1 MWCSDQLTLLY
12 TVRLNTNIIA
22 VCLCLLIK
30 ISYWPLKLSHLGY
43 SHLVQ
48 HLSFDSFTVCVKS
61 SWFWTVIC
69 VCASEDH
76 CWVLMLTVKISGSS
90 YPLIMSKYECYWW
103 WLCVFRAVMW
113 CEWWWQ
119 LPVCL
124 SLPVLRPQRNHS
136 WPWKVRKAACFDPV
150 PSNISTVIDLSA
162 ADVTHVFLHCA
173 VFPLEGDVHW
183 IITSSLLDHAG
194 HIHSYFPFTG
204 IQGVRL
210 SWHLDGLDSLI
221 LES

>member
-1 MWCSDQLTLLY
+1 M
-12 TVRLNTNIIA
+12 
-22 VCLCLLIK
+22 CLCFRRSLLGFNAHNEDLRI
-30 ISYWPLKLSHLGY
+30 LLSSDYDIQWL
-43 SHLVQ
+43 
-48 HLSFDSFTVCVKS
+48 
-61 SWFWTVIC
+61 
-69 VCASEDH
+69 
-76 CWVLMLTVKISGSS
+76 
-90 YPLIMSKYECYWW
+90 SKYECYWRWWW
-103 WLCVFRAVMW
+103 WLCVCLGLW
-113 CEWWWQ
+113 CDVKWWWQ

-194 HIHSYFPFTG
+194 HIHSYFPFDRISLQESKAYVFPG
-204 IQGVRL
+204 ILMV
-210 SWHLDGLDSLI
+210 LI
-221 LES
+221 LWSWNQSLCGLFSCCCYNINMLSTLLNCLGAERCLSVTKNVFFLLSKMKRSSLCCIY